1 MESFF
6 HSMKSDAVHG
16 IRFAQEPELRT
27 LLRSYIPYYN
37 RVRLHS
43 GIGYSSPIAYEMHT

>member
-6 HSMKSDAVHG
+6 HSMKSYVVHG
-16 IRFAQEPELRT
+16 ICFAQEPELRT

-43 GIGYSSPIAYEMHT
+43 GIGYSSPIAYETHT